1 MIGETVTHYRIVDK
15 IGEGGMGVVY
25 RAEDTRLGRPVA
37 VKFLSLRLL
46 EDAVAVERFQREA
59 RAASSLN
66 HPHIAAIYDIG
77 KHNNLPFL
85 VMELLDGSTLRR
97 RCSGKPLPI
106 DLLLEY
112 AVQAA
117 DALDAAHSAGIVHR
131 DIKSANIFVTDRGQV
146 KILDFG
152 LAKLTEPHLI
162 SDQYAQTTIAQAP
175 AQATET
181 GQTMGTPT
189 YMSPEQA
196 RGETIDKRS
205 DLFSFGVVLY
215 EMATGREPFTGRT
228 PALIFDAILR
238 QTPARPS
245 EVNPHVPAELDHII
259 YKALEKDR
267 DLRYQ
272 TASELRADLKRLKRE
287 SDSQRTH
294 MRTLMTPTAPAPAAT
309 LPPSAPTA
317 LAAGRPFA
325 NRRNWYLAAAA
336 VVLIAAIGAAATM
349 FRGSG
354 TTIDSVAVLPF
365 SMTAGGAEETEYLTD
380 GLTETLINGLAQL
393 PNLRVS
399 ARSVV
404 FRYKGQNVDAQQV
417 GQTLGVTAVV
427 TGRVAVRGDRLVIQ
441 TELMDVDSGSQL
453 WGGQYNRPQTD
464 LLAVQ
469 EEIAEEIL
477 ETLQPRI
484 SGEERRRVTRRYTE
498 NAEAFQLYLQGRYHW
513 NKGTIEGYKRAID
526 YFQQAISKDPKYAM
540 AYAGLADSYLLLGS
554 YWVETLPEAK
564 AAAEQALALD
574 NSLSEAHVALG
585 SIKLLLDWDWPA
597 AERAFQ
603 QGLSLNPSSALA
615 HNQYANYLA
624 TAGRLNEALSQ
635 VRRAQELDPMSPI
648 VNSDLGRY
656 LLYAGQNDEAIA
668 QFRKTLEFDA
678 NSVSA
683 RRGLGL
689 AYSANN
695 QHMEAI
701 AELKR
706 ALTLSENSPL
716 IVGDLGAA
724 YARAG
729 DRAAAESALKQLTAM
744 AAQQYVPASAHA
756 MVYAALGDR
765 SRALDALEKAHSEHD
780 FAITQ
785 ITVAPWAQPLRAEP
799 RFVDLVN
806 RLGLGK

>member
-238 QTPARPS
+238 QTPTRPS
-245 EVNPHVPAELDHII
+245 EINPHVPAELDHII

-272 TASELRADLKRLKRE
+272 TAAELRADLKRLKRE

-294 MRTLMTPTAPAPAAT
+294 MRTLVTPTAPTPDAT

-317 LAAGRPFA
+317 LAAGRPV
-325 NRRNWYLAAAA
+325 REPPQL
-336 VVLIAAIGAAATM
+336 VS
-349 FRGSG
+349 RG
-354 TTIDSVAVLPF
+354 
-365 SMTAGGAEETEYLTD
+365 
-380 GLTETLINGLAQL
+380 
-393 PNLRVS
+393 
-399 ARSVV
+399 RS
-404 FRYKGQNVDAQQV
+404 
-417 GQTLGVTAVV
+417 
-427 TGRVAVRGDRLVIQ
+427 
-441 TELMDVDSGSQL
+441 
-453 WGGQYNRPQTD
+453 
-464 LLAVQ
+464 
-469 EEIAEEIL
+469 
-477 ETLQPRI
+477 
-484 SGEERRRVTRRYTE
+484 
-498 NAEAFQLYLQGRYHW
+498 
-513 NKGTIEGYKRAID
+513 
-526 YFQQAISKDPKYAM
+526 
-540 AYAGLADSYLLLGS
+540 
-554 YWVETLPEAK
+554 
-564 AAAEQALALD
+564 
-574 NSLSEAHVALG
+574 
-585 SIKLLLDWDWPA
+585 
-597 AERAFQ
+597 
-603 QGLSLNPSSALA
+603 
-615 HNQYANYLA
+615 
-624 TAGRLNEALSQ
+624 
-635 VRRAQELDPMSPI
+635 RRAHRRDRC
-648 VNSDLGRY
+648 GR
-656 LLYAGQNDEAIA
+656 DDVP
-668 QFRKTLEFDA
+668 R
-678 NSVSA
+678 
-683 RRGLGL
+683 
-689 AYSANN
+689 
-695 QHMEAI
+695 
-701 AELKR
+701 
-706 ALTLSENSPL
+706 
-716 IVGDLGAA
+716 VGN
-724 YARAG
+724 
-729 DRAAAESALKQLTAM
+729 
-744 AAQQYVPASAHA
+744 
-756 MVYAALGDR
+756 
-765 SRALDALEKAHSEHD
+765 HD
-780 FAITQ
+780 
-785 ITVAPWAQPLRAEP
+785 
-799 RFVDLVN
+799 
-806 RLGLGK
+806 